1 MKAVIMAGGFGT
13 RLRPLSCNLPKPM
26 VYIANKPMMEH
37 IIKLLKR
44 YGFSELVVLLYF
56 QAEDIIN
63 YFGDGS
69 EWGVKIQYVTA
80 TEDYGTA
87 GSVKNAEQFLNGRFL
102 VISADVLTDVNLK
115 EAIDF
120 HLEKRAQATMVLTR
134 KENPLPY
141 GVVITS
147 KTGEIEKFLE
157 KPTWGEVFSDTINT
171 GIYIL
176 EPEVLEKIPERK
188 NFDFSKDLFPLML
201 EQRRPLFGYVASN
214 YWKDVG
220 NLEEYAN
227 AHQDILEGKV
237 KVEIEGNLLQK
248 NGSSIW
254 AGKNLK
260 LDKDV
265 KFEGTVILGS
275 NCVIGSGS
283 ALSNSVLG
291 DGVKVGQESN
301 ISRSVIWRDTQIGSR
316 VSLTEAIVGNDNIIE
331 DQAVLSENSVIAE
344 NARIGY
350 GAKIKANVKVWPG
363 KEVESESILSSSLVW
378 GERWNRQL
386 FTDAKV
392 IGLANVEV
400 TPEFAVK
407 LGAAFG
413 AMLGKGR
420 SVVVSRD
427 TGRTSR
433 MTNRALICGLLST
446 GVHVTDLRT
455 LPIPVVRFELKS
467 GREQGGIYVRISPL
481 DRRQTDIIFFN
492 SGGLDLPTA
501 KTKSVERLFFREDF
515 RRASPEETGKITYPQ
530 RIRES
535 YRESFLKAID
545 AHRIRKAKFKI
556 VVDYSNGGASEIF
569 PAIFGALGCD
579 VISLNAYLDPRRL
592 FRSEE
597 EVNQSMDQLSSIV
610 KTLKA
615 DAGFLLDAGAEKIRA
630 VDEKGKVIDDDLLLL
645 IVTSLFLS
653 SHPAEKIAVPV
664 VASMGVERIASEYG
678 VRVIRVRNDHLA
690 MMDAITSLGV
700 DFVGGTRG
708 GFIFPGFQLG
718 ADAMFDVVKILEL
731 MAKDNKK
738 LGEVRQ
744 EVDKYH
750 LLRKSVPCPWSK
762 KGEVMRK
769 LMEFTQERERELIDG
784 VRVLNDDSWVLV
796 APDRQKASFYIL
808 AESEKKAI
816 AQKQLQEYAEKVT
829 EWQQQA

>member
-13 RLRPLSCNLPKPM
+13 RLRPLTCNLPKPM
-26 VYIANKPMMEH
+26 VHIANKPMMEH
-37 IIKLLKR
+37 IVNLLKKH
-44 YGFSELVVLLYF
+44 GFYDLVVLLYF
-56 QAEDIIN
+56 QPEDITSH
-63 YFGDGS
+63 FGDGS
-69 EWGVKIQYVTA
+69 GWGVRIQYVTA
-80 TEDYGTA
+80 SEDYGTA
-87 GSVKNAEQFLNGRFL
+87 GSVKNAEQFLDQRFL
-102 VISADVLTDVNLK
+102 VISADVLTDVDLK

-120 HLEKRAQATMVLTR
+120 HAEKQAQATMVLTR

-141 GVVITS
+141 GLVIT
-147 KTGEIEKFLE
+147 KETGEIERFLE

-176 EPEVLEKIPERK
+176 EPEVLNKIPGQK
-188 NFDFSKDLFPLML
+188 NFDFSKNLFPLML
-201 EQRRPLFGYVASN
+201 EEKRPLFGYVTSS

-220 NLEEYAN
+220 NLEEYAT
-227 AHQDILEGKV
+227 AHQDILNGKV
-237 KVEIEGNLLQK
+237 KVEIDGNLLQK

-260 LDKDV
+260 LGKDV
-265 KFEGTVILGS
+265 KFEGTLILG
-275 NCVIGSGS
+275 NDCVIGSGS
-283 ALSNSVLG
+283 VLSDSVIG
-291 DGVKVGQESN
+291 HAVKVGKETT
-301 ISRSVIWRDTQIGSR
+301 ISRSVIWRDTQIGSG
-316 VSLTEAIVGNDNIIE
+316 VSMAESVVGNNAVIE
-331 DQAVLSENSVIAE
+331 DQVLLSENTIISE
-344 NARIGY
+344 DTRIGY
-350 GAKIKANVKVWPG
+350 RAAIKANVKVWPA
-363 KEVESESILSSSLVW
+363 KEVESDSILSSSLVW
-378 GERWNRQL
+378 GERWNREL

-413 AMLGKGR
+413 AMLGKGS

-427 TGRTSR
+427 AGRTSR

-467 GREQGGIYVRISPL
+467 GGERGGIYVRISPL
-481 DRRQTDIIFFN
+481 DRRETDIIFFN

-515 RRASPEETGKITYPQ
+515 RRAAPQETGKIVYPQ
-530 RIRES
+530 RVIEA
-535 YRESFLKAID
+535 YRESFLKYVD
-545 AHRIRKAKFKI
+545 SNVIRKAKFKV
-556 VVDYSNGGASEIF
+556 VVDYSNGGACEIF
-569 PAIFGALGCD
+569 PAIFGALGCN
-579 VISLNAYLDPRRL
+579 VISLNAHLDPRRL

-597 EVNQSMDQLSSIV
+597 EVRQSMDQLCSIV
-610 KTLKA
+610 RSIKA

-630 VDEKGKVIDDDLLLL
+630 VDEKGEPIDNDLLLS

-653 SHPAEKIAVPV
+653 SYPAKKIAVPV
-664 VASMGVERIASEYG
+664 VASMGVEAIASEYG

-690 MMDAITSLGV
+690 MMDAVTSLGV
-700 DFVGGTRG
+700 DFVGGTKG
-708 GFIFPGFQLG
+708 GFIFPGFQSG

-731 MAKDNKK
+731 MAKNNRK
-738 LGEVRQ
+738 LGEVGQ

-750 LLRKSVPCPWSK
+750 LLRKNVPCPWSK

-769 LMEFTQERERELIDG
+769 LMEFTQQRNRELIDG

-796 APDRQKASFYIL
+796 APDRQKASFYVL
-808 AESEKKAI
+808 AESEKKST
-816 AQKQLQEYAEKVT
+816 AQKQLQEYADRVA